1 MATSLSARRTAA
13 LLPPRPD
20 HTPAYAALAD
30 GLRLLIADG
39 RVPVGT
45 RLPSERELTAALG
58 VSRTTVTRAYAVLK
72 DTGYVRA
79 RHGSG
84 SVARLPHAASTTDAL
99 LGPSAGDPVGED
111 PGRPGDGQSGIVD
124 LTCAAPVAPPGVT
137 AAYEHAVAQLPCHLG
152 DIGYYPS
159 GLPELRRSIADR
171 YAARGL
177 PTEPE
182 QVIVTSGALSALAI
196 TLGAFLEPGDRV
208 LTESPSYPNAVAA
221 LRRAGARIHA
231 ADIDQSGWAT
241 ASLDD
246 AVRQFRPSLAYLMPD
261 WHNPTGLLMSD
272 EQRAG
277 LGARLTAARTLTVV
291 DETTAELA
299 IDEPWTERMPLP
311 FAAHLPSAVTIGSA
325 SKTFWGGLRIGWV
338 RAPHERVA
346 ELLHSRLSLDLG
358 SPVVDQLALVH
369 LMADHD
375 AVLAL
380 RREQLAASR
389 AALVSGLATHLPTWR
404 FRVPAGGLSLW
415 CELPRPASSTLVR
428 TAATVG
434 VRLAAG
440 PLFAP
445 EGGLE
450 RFVRLPWTRS
460 PEQLTEATER
470 LAQAW
475 QETQPPSA
483 TTPRRKRSGTRT
495 VTPTGA
501 RAASQ
506 ELAPALVT

>member
-1 MATSLSARRTAA
+1 MATSLSARRAAA
-13 LLPPRPD
+13 LLPPPD
-20 HTPAYAALAD
+20 DHAPAYAALAD

-39 RVPVGT
+39 RIPVGT
-45 RLPSERELTAALG
+45 RLPSERELTVALG

-72 DTGYVRA
+72 DAGYLRA

-84 SVARLPHAASTTDAL
+84 SVARLPHAASTSDAL
-99 LGPSAGDPVGED
+99 LGPQAGD
-111 PGRPGDGQSGIVD
+111 RSGDVVD

-137 AAYEHAVAQLPCHLG
+137 AAYEHAVAQLPCHLA

-159 GLPELRRSIADR
+159 GLPELRQAIADR

-177 PTEPE
+177 PTDPE
-182 QVIVTSGALSALAI
+182 QVIVTSGALSGLAMVI
-196 TLGAFLEPGDRV
+196 GAVVRPGDRV
-208 LTESPSYPNAVAA
+208 LTESPSYPNALAA
-221 LRRAGARIHA
+221 LRRSGARLHG

-241 ASLDD
+241 TSLGD
-246 AVRQFRPSLAYLMPD
+246 AVRQLRPSLAYLMPD

-272 EQRAG
+272 EQRTELA
-277 LGARLTAARTLTVV
+277 ARLSKARTLTVV

-299 IDEPWTERMPLP
+299 VDEPWAGRMPLP
-311 FAAHLPSAVTIGSA
+311 FAAHLPGAVTLGSA

-346 ELLHSRLSLDLG
+346 ELLHSRLTLDLG
-358 SPVVDQLALVH
+358 SPVVDQLALAR

-375 AVLAL
+375 AVLEV

-389 AALVSGLATHLPTWR
+389 AALVSGLAAHLPSWR

-415 CELPRPASSTLVR
+415 CELPRPASSALV
-428 TAATVG
+428 TSAAAQG

-450 RFVRLPWTRS
+450 RFVRLPYTRS
-460 PEQLTEATER
+460 PEQLAEATER
-470 LAQAW
+470 LSLAW
-475 QETQPPSA
+475 QETRPV
-483 TTPRRKRSGTRT
+483 RRT
-495 VTPTGA
+495 A
-501 RAASQ
+501 RPG
-506 ELAPALVT
+506 APALVT

>member
-1 MATSLSARRTAA
+1 MPPIIAPIGLLIDSHFCDSGLVAPSLSARRAAA
-13 LLPPRPD
+13 LLPPAGD
-20 HTPAYAALAD
+20 HAPAYAALAD

-39 RVPVGT
+39 RIPVGT

-72 DTGYVRA
+72 DAGYLRA

-84 SVARLPHAASTTDAL
+84 SVARLPYAASTSDAL
-99 LGPSAGDPVGED
+99 LGPQAGERG
-111 PGRPGDGQSGIVD
+111 GDVMDAVD

-137 AAYEHAVAQLPCHLG
+137 AAYEHAVAQLPCHLA

-159 GLPELRRSIADR
+159 GLPELRRAIADR

-177 PTEPE
+177 PTDPE
-182 QVIVTSGALSALAI
+182 QVVVTNGALSGLAMV
-196 TLGAFLEPGDRV
+196 LGAFVRPGDRV
-208 LTESPSYPNAVAA
+208 LTESPSYPNALAA
-221 LRRAGARIHA
+221 LRRSGARLHG

-241 ASLDD
+241 ASLGD
-246 AVRQFRPSLAYLMPD
+246 AVRQLRPTLAYLMPD
-261 WHNPTGLLMSD
+261 WHNPTGLLMGD
-272 EQRAG
+272 EQRTELA
-277 LGARLTAARTLTVV
+277 ARLTAARTLTVI
-291 DETTAELA
+291 DETNAELA
-299 IDEPWTERMPLP
+299 VDEPWTGRMPLP
-311 FAAHLPSAVTIGSA
+311 FAAHLPGAVTLGSA

-346 ELLHSRLSLDLG
+346 ELLHSRLTLDLG
-358 SPVVDQLALVH
+358 SPVVDQLALAH

-375 AVLAL
+375 AVLEA

-389 AALVSGLATHLPTWR
+389 AALVAGLATHLPTWR

-415 CELPRPASSTLVR
+415 CELPRPASSALVR
-428 TAATVG
+428 TAAAEG

-450 RFVRLPWTRS
+450 RFVRLPYTRS
-460 PEQLTEATER
+460 PEQLGEATER
-470 LAQAW
+470 LARAW
-475 QETQPPSA
+475 QETQPV
-483 TTPRRKRSGTRT
+483 RRAVR
-495 VTPTGA
+495 PA
-501 RAASQ
+501 
-506 ELAPALVT
+506 APALVT